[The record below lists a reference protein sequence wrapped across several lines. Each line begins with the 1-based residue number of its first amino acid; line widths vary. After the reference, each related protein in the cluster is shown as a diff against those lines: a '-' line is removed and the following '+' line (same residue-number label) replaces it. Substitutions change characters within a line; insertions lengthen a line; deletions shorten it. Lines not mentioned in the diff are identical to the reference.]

1 MLQYNCEKDDENDFK
16 MLATLYK
23 KSEKYNANYEGE
35 TKKVSINYF
44 CDLCVIGNM
53 KYLNTSSVNV
63 VCSRTFMFD

>member
-1 MLQYNCEKDDENDFK
+1 MDNNMLQYNCEKDDENDFK

-44 CDLCVIGNM
+44 CDLCVS
-53 KYLNTSSVNV
+53 YDLLNILCVY
-63 VCSRTFMFD
+63 RLGI